1 MFNIG
6 GGEIIG
12 LAVLGMILVGPE
24 RMPSIAAD
32 AARYLNKL
40 KKFAQNATD
49 ELKENLGPGYED
61 LKVTDLN
68 PKKFIKKTI
77 GDAMEQVEEKP
88 AAKVRSGFVMNLVD
102 QITEALSK
110 VNDPELHKP
119 ITELGMVE
127 TITVSDGI
135 AKLKILLT
143 IVGCPMKD
151 RLQSDITNSLSDL
164 AEIKKVEI
172 EFGVM
177 SEEQRNNVKKIIRGG
192 REKFIP
198 FAQPDSLTRVLGIA
212 SGKGGVGKSS
222 VTVNLAVAAAKRG
235 LKVGI
240 LDADVYGHS
249 VPRLMGILDQRPT
262 AIDQTFIPVENYGV
276 KVVSM
281 EMFKPERSD
290 PVAYRGPLL
299 HRVLEQLLSDAYWGD
314 LDLLLLDLPPGTGDI
329 AISLGQLIPTSEI
342 VVVTTPQIAAA
353 EVAERAGR
361 IAHQM
366 KQPVLGVI
374 ENMSDTSCG
383 KCGEVISIFGS
394 GGGEETA
401 KRLSELVGADVPLL
415 AKVPFDSQVREG
427 GDIGDPAVLTNEK
440 IQNAFNQILDKIII
454 RPRSLVGVRLGVS
467 N

>member
-1 MFNIG
+1 MK
-6 GGEIIG
+6 II
-12 LAVLGMILVGPE
+12 
-24 RMPSIAAD
+24 
-32 AARYLNKL
+32 
-40 KKFAQNATD
+40 
-49 ELKENLGPGYED
+49 ED
-61 LKVTDLN
+61 IN
-68 PKKFIKKTI
+68 
-77 GDAMEQVEEKP
+77 Q
-88 AAKVRSGFVMNLVD
+88 
-102 QITEALSK
+102 ALSK

-119 ITELGMVE
+119 LTELGMVE
-127 TITVSDGI
+127 SVEFKDGV
-135 AKLKILLT
+135 AQLGILLT

-151 RLQSDITNSLSDL
+151 RLQADISAAL
-164 AEIKKVEI
+164 ADISEVKSVEI
-172 EFGVM
+172 IFGVM
-177 SEEQRNNVKKIIRGG
+177 SEEQRNNVKKLIRGG

-249 VPRLMGILDQRPT
+249 VPRLMGILGQRPT
-262 AIDQTFIPVENYGV
+262 AIDQTFIPVEKYGV

-366 KQPVLGVI
+366 KQPVIGVI
-374 ENMSDTSCG
+374 ENMSDTTCG

-394 GGGEETA
+394 GGGEETS
-401 KRLSELVGADVPLL
+401 KRLSELVGANVPLL
-415 AKVPFDSQVREG
+415 AKVAFNSQLREG
-427 GDIGDPAVLTNEK
+427 GDAGNPLVLSDESVFAT
-440 IQNAFNQILDKIII
+440 FNSILDKVII
-454 RPRSLVGVRLGVS
+454 RPKSLVGVRLGVS
-467 N
+467 T